1 MNPKRFQ
8 PRASCVTGP
17 GKRAPKRYR
26 DGKNL
31 YSLYELVPIGYRWRW
46 LAPSERAG
54 AEEILELLA
63 EMTARRAD
71 RQKLWE
77 KIARI
82 AQKISA
88 SPWRISFE
96 QYGVAVFDDEGNP
109 REAE

>member
-8 PRASCVTGP
+8 PRASCAKRP
-17 GKRAPKRYR
+17 GKRHSKLRRAGMDRYA
-26 DGKNL
+26 
-31 YSLYELVPIGYRWRW
+31 LYEPIPPEYRWRW

-109 REAE
+109 REVE